1 MGGWMLG
8 WGWGD
13 LSDPRNP
20 LLAVTW
26 VVNSLHKTEV
36 YLVKI
41 LFLNTPVIPAAHSM
55 SSLK

>member
-1 MGGWMLG
+1 MVG

-26 VVNSLHKTEV
+26 MVNSLHKTEV

-55 SSLK
+55 ISLK